1 MQISFGAG
9 MCKAAYM
16 TDWALDYVRHVLKE
30 TGWSPAELARR
41 VGVSHSTINRPLNT
55 PDWPHALSRR
65 TLAGIAKASGL
76 DPAPFADAA
85 GDKDYALTVLPD
97 RVADISAEMIPLY
110 DVAASAGSGSNVEYE
125 PIIDQLAFPRDY
137 LRKITK
143 SNPRNLAIISVKGDS
158 MEPTLRD
165 DDVVML
171 DTSKTSLDYD
181 GMFVIRSGEALLVK
195 RVMRST
201 RLGYITVI
209 SDNRDIYPPQEHVAD
224 QVSVIGKVLWYG
236 RRV

>member
-1 MQISFGAG
+1 M
-9 MCKAAYM
+9 
-16 TDWALDYVRHVLKE
+16 DYIRHVLSARDW
-30 TGWSPAELARR
+30 TAADLARHA
-41 VGVSHSTINRPLNT
+41 GVAHSTINRPLT
-55 PDWPHALSRR
+55 VAGWPHPVSRR
-65 TLAGIAKASGL
+65 TIAKIVQASGISPDTFVPEGEGFFES
-76 DPAPFADAA
+76 DPPFVTQSEDE
-85 GDKDYALTVLPD
+85 
-97 RVADISAEMIPLY
+97 EMIPLY
-110 DVAASAGSGSNVEYE
+110 DVTASAGNGAVVEYE

-143 SNPRNLAIISVKGDS
+143 SNPRFLAIISVKGDS

-171 DTSKTSLDYD
+171 DTSKTNLDYD

-201 RLGYITVI
+201 RPGYITVI
-209 SDNRDIYPPQEHVAD
+209 SDNRNIYPPQEHAAD
-224 QVSVIGKVLWYG
+224 QVSVLGKVIWYG

>member
-1 MQISFGAG
+1 MQITNCYKRGRGDPRAERLRQARQNAG
-9 MCKAAYM
+9 FESAAE
-16 TDWALDYVRHVLKE
+16 AARRH
-30 TGWSPAELARR
+30 GWSVPTYSGHEN
-41 VGVSHSTINRPLNT
+41 G
-55 PDWPHALSRR
+55 SRGF
-65 TLAGIAKASGL
+65 T
-76 DPAPFADAA
+76 ADTAQ
-85 GDKDYALTVLPD
+85 DYARAFRVSPSWLLYGQEPGAVAGLPAAS
-97 RVADISAEMIPLY
+97 VAREGSEMIPLY
-110 DVAASAGSGSNVEYE
+110 DVAASAGNGAIVEYE

-137 LRKITK
+137 LRKITR

-171 DTSKTSLDYD
+171 DTTKTNLDYD
-181 GMFVIRSGEALLVK
+181 GMFVIRFGEALLVK

-201 RLGYITVI
+201 RPGYITVI
-209 SDNRDIYPPQEHVAD
+209 SDNRSIYPPQEHIAD